1 MTLTIW
7 KNLVLIFF
15 NLPVLPNFPLSRRSF
30 ACYKFGVKGV
40 FESKC
45 LFASDGVLLSKP
57 RRKMSF
63 PIYFHIYDKR
73 WMDWMTTD
81 WMMTIGWLNLIQWM
95 DWMTMSRLDDNG
107 LVGLN
112 WIRLATDWMMTI
124 AALLTQFARSLGAVR
139 IGQSG
144 GLII

>member
-1 MTLTIW
+1 MIM
-7 KNLVLIFF
+7 
-15 NLPVLPNFPLSRRSF
+15 
-30 ACYKFGVKGV
+30 
-40 FESKC
+40 
-45 LFASDGVLLSKP
+45 DG
-57 RRKMSF
+57 
-63 PIYFHIYDKR
+63 
-73 WMDWMTTD
+73 
-81 WMMTIGWLNLIQWM
+81 
-95 DWMTMSRLDDNG
+95 LDDNG

>member
-1 MTLTIW
+1 
-7 KNLVLIFF
+7 
-15 NLPVLPNFPLSRRSF
+15 
-30 ACYKFGVKGV
+30 
-40 FESKC
+40 
-45 LFASDGVLLSKP
+45 
-57 RRKMSF
+57 
-63 PIYFHIYDKR
+63 
-73 WMDWMTTD
+73 
-81 WMMTIGWLNLIQWM
+81 M
-95 DWMTMSRLDDNG
+95 DWMTMSGLDDNG

>member
-1 MTLTIW
+1 MNGLDDNGLDDDNRLT
-7 KNLVLIFF
+7 
-15 NLPVLPNFPLSRRSF
+15 
-30 ACYKFGVKGV
+30 KFD
-40 FESKC
+40 SM
-45 LFASDGVLLSKP
+45 DG
-57 RRKMSF
+57 
-63 PIYFHIYDKR
+63 
-73 WMDWMTTD
+73 
-81 WMMTIGWLNLIQWM
+81 
-95 DWMTMSRLDDNG
+95 LDDNG